1 LRAGLGPPVANRA
14 QEPGMDGFYKY
25 LARRLFQF
33 VLVVVLGIT
42 LAFLITTLSPVDPVE
57 QSLSLM
63 TSFGATDPR
72 SVDLM
77 RQALTELYGL
87 EGNLFDQYINF
98 WRRVLTGDFGP
109 SLSSFPA
116 PVMQLI
122 GAALPWTFGLLV
134 LSTLFTWV
142 VGNLL
147 GALAGYFRKSIA
159 LKLAGVS
166 VMALQPVPA
175 YIVGLVLLILLG
187 YVWPIFPI
195 SGGAQMN
202 LTPGY
207 NWAYIQS
214 IIVHGTLPAL
224 SLVLVGIGGWFIGM
238 RSLVSNIVTEDHVIY
253 AELGGVPSGT
263 IFSQYVARNAML
275 PQFTGLALNLGQ
287 VFGGAVIIEF
297 LFNYPGMGRL
307 LIQGIYRG
315 DYSLVLGVT
324 TISILAVAVA
334 VFIIDLIYPLIDPR
348 VRLG

>member
-1 LRAGLGPPVANRA
+1 
-14 QEPGMDGFYKY
+14 MDGFYRY
-25 LARRLFQF
+25 LLRRIGQF
-33 VLVVVLGIT
+33 CLVVFLGIT

-72 SVDLM
+72 SVELM
-77 RQALTELYGL
+77 REALTELYGL
-87 EGNLFDQYINF
+87 EGSLFEQYINF
-98 WRRVLTGDFGP
+98 WKRIVTGDFGP
-109 SLSSFPA
+109 SLSAFPA

-122 GAALPWTFGLLV
+122 SAAIPWTIGLLV

-147 GALAGYFRKSIA
+147 GAMAGYFRTNIA
-159 LKLAGVS
+159 LKLAGVA

-187 YVWPIFPI
+187 YVWPILPI

-202 LTPGY
+202 LAPGFT
-207 NWAYIQS
+207 WAYIQS
-214 IIVHGTLPAL
+214 VIVHGTLPAL

-238 RSLVSNIVTEDHVIY
+238 RSLVSNIVTEDHVVY
-253 AELGGVPSGT
+253 AELGGVSSGK

-275 PQFTGLALNLGQ
+275 PQLTGLALNLGH

-324 TISILAVAVA
+324 TISIVAVAVA
-334 VFIIDLIYPLIDPR
+334 VFIIDLVYPLIDPR

>member
-1 LRAGLGPPVANRA
+1 
-14 QEPGMDGFYKY
+14 MDGFYKY
-25 LARRLFQF
+25 LARRFLQF
-33 VLVVVLGIT
+33 GLVVFLGVT
-42 LAFLITTLSPVDPVE
+42 LAFVITNLSPVDPVE
-57 QSLSLM
+57 QSLSLL

-72 SVDLM
+72 SVALM
-77 RQALTELYGL
+77 REALTELYGL
-87 EGNLFDQYINF
+87 EGSLLEQYFNF
-98 WRRVLTGDFGP
+98 WKRVLTGDFGP
-109 SLSSFPA
+109 SLSAFPA

-122 GAALPWTFGLLV
+122 AAAIPWTIGLLV
-134 LSTLFTWV
+134 LSTLFSWV

-147 GALAGYFRKSIA
+147 GALAGYFRKNVA
-159 LKLAGVS
+159 LKIAGIG

-187 YVWPIFPI
+187 YVWPLLPI

-202 LTPGY
+202 LAPGF

-238 RSLVSNIVTEDHVIY
+238 RSLVSNIVTEDHVVY
-253 AELGGVPSGT
+253 AELGGVSSSK

-334 VFIIDLIYPLIDPR
+334 VFIIDLVYPLIDPR